1 MNTFEYLVTLT
12 PDNDE
17 RWQEMISSKQ
27 GREIML
33 KMYTLMVN
41 NDRIYTN
48 KIIEGFYESFKE
60 NRLQE
65 HYNIF
70 HAQES

>member
-1 MNTFEYLVTLT
+1 MDFSYEITLS
-12 PDNDE
+12 PDNDKK
-17 RWQEMISSKQ
+17 WQEMLSSEK
-27 GREIML
+27 GRKIML
-33 KMYTLMVN
+33 KMFGLMIN